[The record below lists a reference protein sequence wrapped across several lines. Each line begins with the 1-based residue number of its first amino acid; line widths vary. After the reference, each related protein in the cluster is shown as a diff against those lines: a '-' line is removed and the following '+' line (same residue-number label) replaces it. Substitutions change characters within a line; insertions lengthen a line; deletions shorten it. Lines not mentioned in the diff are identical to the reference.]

1 MSILQTPWPA
11 FFVKAGIF
19 ESVDNIVS
27 TTTRRDTKKP
37 MARFVNEYLIQGVGV
52 DCTSAGCRSG
62 SGISGRRLE
71 VELLAREDHRARMD
85 KRIGAK
91 DLGAAILDQ
100 ETGPDGSRDQYMD
113 FARAVATLRC
123 QCCYRLPP

>member
-71 VELLAREDHRARMD
+71 VELLAGKSWSGEGAMLHEEYAISTYPTAFFHCVKRA
-85 KRIGAK
+85 
-91 DLGAAILDQ
+91 
-100 ETGPDGSRDQYMD
+100 
-113 FARAVATLRC
+113 
-123 QCCYRLPP
+123 LPFNN